1 MRNQGYLPSF
11 SLYGR
16 GHILLP
22 GEWHM
27 NSRLFTFYA
36 GYFLLLFARASIY
49 AYLPLSLLQYT
60 NASMLIV
67 GLNYAIP
74 YIAQFTTMVSF
85 GKLLDKG
92 ASSKRYQSLAI
103 VGFSAMAAQFIL
115 YYIMGNGSPD
125 ALQFLVVS
133 ILCNLL
139 ATAYIP
145 AVNKYVS
152 ALNPATK
159 QGSALSSLGV
169 VDCLAFAVGSFLGGF
184 VFQAV
189 GINVLFLVASITAT
203 SSIILIVVGRPFVL
217 VDRVQRVESPVAT
230 LTSGTSDLPSSTEAP
245 RIFIRFAEIAAFL
258 VVLNVSIG
266 LFFPFYSPYM
276 ESLNGEPSLI
286 GTSNLIT
293 SIIGVFVFRIAGRYL
308 DKKHPHFPFVY
319 GSVGYIVV
327 FLILILTTNPIMA
340 LISWAIPVFPYFVG
354 VNYIVAI
361 VTPLHRRGRA
371 FSVVAITQ
379 ISGIALGAIVGGIL
393 LSTPGISFVHV
404 LSIGTVGLCIS
415 LAIFFRAWLSRNR

>member
-1 MRNQGYLPSF
+1 
-11 SLYGR
+11 
-16 GHILLP
+16 
-22 GEWHM
+22 M
-27 NSRLFTFYA
+27 NGRLFTFFA
-36 GYFLLLFARASIY
+36 SYFLLLFARASIY

-60 NASMLIV
+60 NASMFVV

-74 YIAQFTTMVSF
+74 YIAQFTTMVYF

-92 ASSKRYQSLAI
+92 SSSKRYQSQVIL
-103 VGFSAMAAQFIL
+103 GFSAMAAQFIL

-125 ALQFLVVS
+125 AFQFLVVS

-152 ALNPATK
+152 ALNPAGK
-159 QGSALSSLGV
+159 QGYALSSLGV
-169 VDCLAFAVGSFLGGF
+169 VDCLAFAAGSFLGGF

-189 GINVLFLVASITAT
+189 GINVLFLIASITAA
-203 SSIILIVVGRPFVL
+203 SGLVLILIGRPFVL
-217 VDRVQRVESPVAT
+217 VDGILRVDPPAPT
-230 LTSGTSDLPSSTEAP
+230 LASGTNDLPSSPEAP
-245 RIFIRFAEIAAFL
+245 RIFIHFMEIVAFL

-293 SIIGVFVFRIAGRYL
+293 SVIGVFVFKIAGRYL

-319 GSVGYIVV
+319 GSIGYIVV
-327 FLILILTTNPIMA
+327 FLILIVTTNPIVA

-361 VTPLHRRGRA
+361 VTPLQHRGRA
-371 FSVVAITQ
+371 FSLAAIAQ
-379 ISGIALGAIVGGIL
+379 ISGIAVGSIIGGIL
-393 LSTPGISFVHV
+393 LSQPGISFVHV
-404 LSIGTVGLCIS
+404 LVIGTAGLCIS
-415 LAIFFRAWLSRNR
+415 LAIFLRAWFARRHG

>member
-1 MRNQGYLPSF
+1 MNVRLLSF
-11 SLYGR
+11 YG
-16 GHILLP
+16 
-22 GEWHM
+22 
-27 NSRLFTFYA
+27 
-36 GYFLLLFARASIY
+36 GYFILLFARASIY

-60 NASMLIV
+60 NASMFVV
-67 GLNYAIP
+67 GLNYAVP
-74 YIAQFTTMVSF
+74 YVAQFTTMVYF

-92 ASSKRYQSLAI
+92 TSSKRYQSLVI

-115 YYIMGNGSPD
+115 YFIMGNGSPD

-152 ALNPATK
+152 ALNPAGK
-159 QGSALSSLGV
+159 QGSALSSLGI
-169 VDCLAFAVGSFLGGF
+169 VDCLAFAAGSFLGGF
-184 VFQAV
+184 VFQVV
-189 GINVLFLVASITAT
+189 GINVLFLVASVTAA
-203 SSIILIVVGRPFVL
+203 SSIVLIAIGRPFVL
-217 VDRVQRVESPVAT
+217 VDDILRIQPPVVT
-230 LTSGTSDLPSSTEAP
+230 LTSGTNHLPSSSEVP
-245 RIFIRFAEIAAFL
+245 RIFVRFAEIAAII

-286 GTSNLIT
+286 GTSYLIT
-293 SIIGVFVFRIAGRYL
+293 SVIGVFVFRIAGRYL

-319 GSVGYIVV
+319 GSAGYIVV
-327 FLILILTTNPIMA
+327 FLILIVTTNPIVA

-361 VTPLHRRGRA
+361 VTPLQHRGRA
-371 FSVVAITQ
+371 FSVAAIAQ
-379 ISGIALGAIVGGIL
+379 ISGIAGGSIIGGIL
-393 LSTPGISFVHV
+393 LSQPGISFVHV
-404 LSIGTVGLCIS
+404 LVIGTIGLCVS
-415 LAIFFRAWLSRNR
+415 LAIFVRAWLSRRKD

>member
-1 MRNQGYLPSF
+1 
-11 SLYGR
+11 
-16 GHILLP
+16 
-22 GEWHM
+22 M

-60 NASMLIV
+60 NASMLVV

-92 ASSKRYQSLAI
+92 ASSKRYQSLVI

-115 YYIMGNGSPD
+115 YYAMDNGSPD
-125 ALQFLVVS
+125 ALQFLFVS

-152 ALNPATK
+152 ALNPAAR
-159 QGSALSSLGV
+159 QGYALSSLGV
-169 VDCLAFAVGSFLGGF
+169 VDCLAFASGSFLGGF

-189 GINVLFLVASITAT
+189 GINVLFLVASIAAT
-203 SSIILIVVGRPFVL
+203 SSIVLIVIGRPFVL
-217 VDRVQRVESPVAT
+217 VDGIPRIEPPVAIV
-230 LTSGTSDLPSSTEAP
+230 TSSTSDLSTSSGAP
-245 RIFIRFAEIAAFL
+245 RIFIHFAEIAAFL
-258 VVLNVSIG
+258 VVLNISIG

-276 ESLNGEPSLI
+276 ESLSGEPSLI

-293 SIIGVFVFRIAGRYL
+293 SVIGVFVFKIAGRYL
-308 DKKHPHFPFVY
+308 DKNHPHFPFVY
-319 GSVGYIVV
+319 GSIGYIVV
-327 FLILILTTNPIMA
+327 FLILILTTNPIVA
-340 LISWAIPVFPYFVG
+340 LASWAIPVFPYFVG

-361 VTPLHRRGRA
+361 VTPLQQRGRA
-371 FSVVAITQ
+371 FSVAAIAQ
-379 ISGIALGAIVGGIL
+379 ISGIAGGSIVGGIL
-393 LSTPGISFVHV
+393 LSAPGISFVHV
-404 LSIGTVGLCIS
+404 LWIGTMGLCVS
-415 LAIFFRAWLSRNR
+415 LAIFLRAWLTRRNG